1 MPLHL
6 PPLSRRRFLASTTLA
21 TAATLFNRPL
31 WGAEKP
37 VDEDCWALFSDIHIA
52 ADRTTVAR
60 SINMASH
67 FEAASRDV
75 LALPSHPARLLISGD
90 CAFNSGEA
98 GDYATVTELLRPLR
112 ETGIPIDLTVG
123 NHDNRG
129 HFWNA
134 LADAKAAKRPVAD
147 RNVAII
153 KTPLV
158 NWFVL
163 DSLEKTLQ
171 TPGIFGEP
179 QLEWLARELD
189 ARMHKPVI
197 VVAHHNLPLMGG
209 ANMAAKDG
217 DKLMEIIRPRKQV
230 KAYFFG
236 HTHVWQHMQDESGIH
251 LVNLPPVA
259 YVFKEGEPSG
269 WVQAMLRKDGTRL
282 QLHCLDRTHKDHG
295 QVLDLKWRAT

>member
-6 PPLSRRRFLASTTLA
+6 PPLSRRRFLASTA
-21 TAATLFNRPL
+21 MAGAAALFGRPL

-37 VDEDCWALFSDIHIA
+37 VDENCWALFSDIHIA
-52 ADRTTVAR
+52 ADRATVAR
-60 SINMASH
+60 NINMANH
-67 FEAASRDV
+67 FEAARRDV
-75 LALPSHPARLLISGD
+75 LELPSRPARLLINGD
-90 CAFNSGEA
+90 CAFNSGET
-98 GDYATVTELLRPLR
+98 GDYATVTELLWPLR
-112 ETGIPIDLTVG
+112 EAGLPIDLTVG
-123 NHDNRG
+123 NHDNRAR
-129 HFWNA
+129 FWDA
-134 LADAKAAKRPVAD
+134 LADAKAAKRPVVD

-153 KTPLV
+153 KTPLG

-171 TPGIFGEP
+171 TPGIFGEA
-179 QLEWLARELD
+179 QLEWLTRELD
-189 ARMHKPVI
+189 AHTDKPLI

-209 ANMAAKDG
+209 AGMAAKDG
-217 DKLMEIIRPRKQV
+217 DKLLEIIRPRKQV

-269 WVQAMLRKDGTRL
+269 WVQAALKKDGIRL
-282 QLHCLDRTHKDHG
+282 QLHCLDRKHKDHG
-295 QVLDLKWRAT
+295 QVLDLKWRAA